1 MKKIITLLLSSLF
14 SLLLMIGTSFKF
26 YNSFELISKNI
37 FTSILIFILMIFVFY
52 KLIFWLYKLFD
63 NYSGVGDIKFF
74 KLFNDKPFLIS
85 FIVIVLCWLVYVIAF
100 YPCVLSPDPS
110 HQILQYFGIDN
121 KYSYYSVLLDENMII
136 TNHHPVVHT
145 LLIGTCVKIGI
156 IFDSV
161 NVGLFLYSIIQIL
174 VLALTLSY
182 TISFMKKLGI
192 SRLYRLICLLIYA
205 LVPVFPFYAMSPVK
219 DVIFGCLIIL
229 YIIMI
234 SNYIIFKE
242 KVNFVKG
249 IKIFVLVVLII
260 LFRNNGI
267 YVVLLS
273 MPFLFMIY
281 HKESKKILI
290 VFISILVFYSTYQ
303 NVILPYFKVTPS
315 SVREVL
321 SIPFQQTAR
330 YVSFN
335 ENRVS
340 EDEEK
345 AIDKILGYDT
355 LASRYNPEKADPV
368 KNEFNRY
375 STKDDLIN
383 YFKAWF
389 TGFCKEPLTY
399 ISATINNT
407 YGYFYPFDKKWY
419 IYYKY
424 NDVLKNNGFD
434 YRYNNLDGLRK
445 VLIKYGN
452 AFQNIPILGL
462 CVNIGF
468 STWLLFLMIGYLI
481 YKQKYKEII
490 IYLPAFIILL
500 VCIASPVNT
509 YFRYALPNIFGMPL
523 MIGIFLSIIK
533 KEGVRNE

>member
-234 SNYIIFKE
+234 SNYIILY
-242 KVNFVKG
+242 
-249 IKIFVLVVLII
+249 IWIFRI
-260 LFRNNGI
+260 F
-267 YVVLLS
+267 
-273 MPFLFMIY
+273 
-281 HKESKKILI
+281 
-290 VFISILVFYSTYQ
+290 FI
-303 NVILPYFKVTPS
+303 
-315 SVREVL
+315 
-321 SIPFQQTAR
+321 
-330 YVSFN
+330 
-335 ENRVS
+335 
-340 EDEEK
+340 
-345 AIDKILGYDT
+345 
-355 LASRYNPEKADPV
+355 
-368 KNEFNRY
+368 
-375 STKDDLIN
+375 
-383 YFKAWF
+383 
-389 TGFCKEPLTY
+389 C
-399 ISATINNT
+399 
-407 YGYFYPFDKKWY
+407 
-419 IYYKY
+419 
-424 NDVLKNNGFD
+424 
-434 YRYNNLDGLRK
+434 
-445 VLIKYGN
+445 
-452 AFQNIPILGL
+452 NI
-462 CVNIGF
+462 
-468 STWLLFLMIGYLI
+468 
-481 YKQKYKEII
+481 
-490 IYLPAFIILL
+490 
-500 VCIASPVNT
+500 
-509 YFRYALPNIFGMPL
+509 
-523 MIGIFLSIIK
+523 
-533 KEGVRNE
+533 

>member
-14 SLLLMIGTSFKF
+14 SLFLIIGTSFKF

-37 FTSILIFILMIFVFY
+37 FISILIFILMIFVFY
-52 KLIFWLYKLFD
+52 KLIFWLCNLFD
-63 NYSGVGDIKFF
+63 NYNGLGDIKIF

-145 LLIGTCVKIGI
+145 LLIGTCVKIGM

-174 VLALTLSY
+174 ILALTLSC
-182 TISFMKKLGI
+182 TISFMKKLNVN
-192 SRLYRLICLLIYA
+192 RLYRLICLLIYA

-315 SVREVL
+315 SVREAL

-335 ENRVS
+335 EDKVS

-345 AIDKILGYDT
+345 AIDKILGYET

-407 YGYFYPFDKKWY
+407 YGYFYPFDKNWY

-452 AFQNIPILGL
+452 VFQSIPILGL

-481 YKQKYKEII
+481 YKQNYKEII

-523 MIGIFLSIIK
+523 MIGIFLSLIK
-533 KEGVRNE
+533 KEGVKNE

>member
-14 SLLLMIGTSFKF
+14 SLFLIIGASFKF

-52 KLIFWLYKLFD
+52 KLIFWLYKMFD
-63 NYSGVGDIKFF
+63 NYNGLDNIKIF

-85 FIVIVLCWLVYVIAF
+85 FIVIVLFWMVYVIAF

-145 LLIGTCVKIGI
+145 LLIGTCVKIGM

-161 NVGLFLYSIIQIL
+161 NVGLFLYIIIQIV

-182 TISFMKKLGI
+182 TIYFMKKLNVN
-192 SRLYRLICLLIYA
+192 RLYRLICLLIYA

-315 SVREVL
+315 SVREAL

-335 ENRVS
+335 EDKVS

-345 AIDKILGYDT
+345 AIDKILGYET

-399 ISATINNT
+399 VSATINNT

-523 MIGIFLSIIK
+523 MIGIFLSLIK
-533 KEGVRNE
+533 KEGVKNE